1 VICADD
7 HYFQI
12 IVGNKFADITSIDK
26 LDCRVIENLLE
37 SYQAF

>member
-12 IVGNKFADITSIDK
+12 IVGDKFADITLIDK
-26 LDCRVIENLLE
+26 LDRRDIENLLE
-37 SYQAF
+37 FYEAF

>member
-12 IVGNKFADITSIDK
+12 IVGDKFAHVSIDK
-26 LDCRVIENLLE
+26 LDRRDIENLLE
-37 SYQAF
+37 FYQAF